1 MGEAQRSEGVRHCL
15 RLQRRHQHAEQTDV
29 GADVDPGRH
38 RQAIQC
44 RPAEDF
50 PYRLVPD
57 CGARKRA
64 LRHRDRAGFL
74 PAQYLR
80 MPIPTP

>member
-1 MGEAQRSEGVRHCL
+1 MGETQRSEGLRHGL
-15 RLQRRHQHAEQTDV
+15 RLQRRPQHAEQTDV
-29 GADVDPGRH
+29 GANVDPGRH
-38 RQAIQC
+38 RQAIQR
-44 RPAEDF
+44 RPAEAF

-57 CGARKRA
+57 SRARKRA
-64 LRHRDRAGFL
+64 PRHRDRAGFL